1 MAPRLKQLIQTFP
14 FSEDQRS
21 NVTLGPDVRL
31 NPDMHWLQLE
41 EQADDTYKTDSG
53 LFAKT
58 RVTTLRQLK
67 KWLGFEAVAI
77 HPRDDLGADLTSLG
91 FRLSDSTDE
100 FWWNGSVW
108 VANTTNWNTEAE
120 VAAKIDQFS
129 VDSQS
134 LQIVINLVTTD
145 KTVTPVLKAIKLMF
159 ESELEHQEDYVWRSL
174 IPDLR
179 NKVRPITDHPFVVP
193 TTRNTLDLKVD
204 FKIETPYNVVGIDSV
219 YDHTN
224 DPKHLNDL
232 FSSFDPNT
240 LVVTL
245 SASIVGGDVAWVRF
259 IYEPEVAVTTG
270 QEYSEIAKVPALIL
284 SEIEL
289 VDSKEAGQEQSVS
302 NKTAGSVKV
311 LPGPLIAD
319 IQFTVRLLTNKAKD
333 QVRLADEMKRYFIEN
348 PLLRSK
354 GLDRDFR
361 LWLIEEY
368 RQTTEPTQKEIH
380 SGRLRFRI
388 VEALFFEKRAVDKF
402 VVERFNLSGDMN
414 VVIN

>member
-31 NPDMHWLQLE
+31 NPDQHWLQLE
-41 EQADDTYKTDSG
+41 EQADDTYKTDPD

-67 KWLGFEAVAI
+67 KWLGFEAVAV

-91 FRLSDSTDE
+91 FRLSDGTDE
-100 FWWNGSVW
+100 FWWNGSAW
-108 VANTTNWNTEAE
+108 VVNTTNWNTEAE
-120 VAAKIDQFS
+120 IATEIDQFS

-134 LQIVINLVTTD
+134 LQIVINLMTTD
-145 KTVTPVLKAIKLMF
+145 KTVTPVVKAIKLMF

-204 FKIETPYNVVGIDSV
+204 FKIETPYNIVGIDSV

-224 DPKHLNDL
+224 DPQHLNDL

-245 SASIVGGDVAWVRF
+245 SASITGGDTAWVRF

-270 QEYSEIAKVPALIL
+270 QEYSEIAKVPTIIL
-284 SEIEL
+284 SEIEV
-289 VDSKEAGQEQSVS
+289 VDSKEAGQDQSVS
-302 NKTAGSVKV
+302 NKAAGSVKV

-319 IQFTVRLLTNKAKD
+319 IQFTMRLLTDKAKD
-333 QVRLADEMKRYFIEN
+333 QVRLADAMKRYFIEN

-368 RQTTEPTQKEIH
+368 RQTTEATQKEIH

-388 VEALFFEKRAVDKF
+388 VEALFFEKPAVDKF